1 MTHDEAR
8 TLLKKYYRVLELAHE
23 YQLRSTDIIIAV
35 GQTHNTTSPQEREV
49 VRRVSMLEDV
59 QPVDGVIKRLHKD
72 YQKFIEL
79 RWGKEMSL
87 LVIGREMFMS
97 KKTAWKFEGEI
108 LSAFI
113 RIYEQG

>member
-8 TLLKKYYRVLELAHE
+8 ALIKKYYRILELAHE

-49 VRRVSMLEDV
+49 IRRVSMLEDV
-59 QPVDGVIKRLHKD
+59 QPVADAISRLHED

-79 RWGKEMSL
+79 RFGKDRMSL
-87 LVIGREMFMS
+87 RMIGREFKSNKDYIRSMETS
-97 KKTAWKFEGEI
+97 V
-108 LSAFI
+108 LDAFI
-113 RIYEQG
+113 HVYKK